1 MDFIVSKVAMSI
13 CALLVV
19 SILGG
24 MLRSDIFVDERDELK
39 SILTDLSRT
48 IERAAWSGCE
58 AKTAWTVPCLTDHEI
73 IEVSIHSSTVSAES
87 GGRTVVISPAC
98 EIHTWSWNGSALNA
112 SLVQYLDNF
121 SPAVHS
127 VSGQAIEVR
136 TQSVSFENGYRMFA
150 FVGSIPSASS

>member
-24 MLRSDIFVDERDELK
+24 MLRSDIFVDQPDELK

-48 IERAAWSGCE
+48 LERAAWSGCE
-58 AKTAWTVPCLTDHEI
+58 AKTAWTVPFLADHDT
-73 IEVSIHSSTVSAES
+73 IEVSVRSSTVSAES
-87 GGRTVVISPAC
+87 GDRRVAVSPAC

-112 SLVQYLDNF
+112 SVVQHLDDI
-121 SPAVHS
+121 SPAIHS
-127 VSGQAIEVR
+127 VSGQAMEIR
-136 TQSVSFENGYRMFA
+136 TQSVSFENGYRIFA
-150 FVGSIPSASS
+150 FVGSVPIASS